1 MYRERTSRSTMRVRS
16 AAKSIAWPTNPSPRT
31 QPINYRSRGDQEG
44 DEDRREDQRGRGDG
58 ESCLHEVFHGY
69 GNTLPGRDLHDD
81 DVARGPEDRRVAGER
96 RARGEPEPELRR
108 ASRNDRR
115 EQENR
120 RHVADQVRQQRGK
133 ADQPDEAAGLAAHR
147 GREAALDRGGE
158 SGDADPLE
166 DDEEADEEED
176 DAPVYLRDQ
185 GPGSRL
191 REEGQEKQDER
202 AAGKGHQR
210 QPDRGRG
217 REERGRHADRHPERH
232 DETSP
237 LKVHGLHGSCTGQR
251 EREVFPKRQPDEAD
265 RDPEAGDRHREK
277 IRREGEERYA

>member
-16 AAKSIAWPTNPSPRT
+16 AAKSIAWPTNPSPQA
-31 QPINYRSRGDQEG
+31 QPINYRSPRDQEG
-44 DEDRREDQRGRGDG
+44 NQDRREDQRCRGHG
-58 ESCLHEVFHGY
+58 KSRLHEVFHRY
-69 GNTLPGRDLHDD
+69 GHPVLGRDLHDD

-108 ASRNDRR
+108 ASRDDRR

-120 RHVADQVRQQRGK
+120 RHVADQVRQQRGE
-133 ADQPDEAAGLAAHR
+133 ADQPDEPAGLATDR
-147 GREAALDRGGE
+147 GREAALDRGRE
-158 SGDADPLE
+158 SGDAHALE
-166 DDEEADEEED
+166 DDEEADEEEN

-217 REERGRHADRHPERH
+217 REERGRHA
-232 DETSP
+232 
-237 LKVHGLHGSCTGQR
+237 
-251 EREVFPKRQPDEAD
+251 
-265 RDPEAGDRHREK
+265 
-277 IRREGEERYA
+277 